1 MARIITVQ
9 QLAQRTIEELD
20 VEVVERKGRGH
31 PDYIA
36 DSSSEA
42 VSRALCKYYSKE
54 FNVILHHNVDKGL
67 VVGGRAHPVFG
78 GGQVDE
84 PIQIIVAGRAVTEI
98 PKNGEII
105 PIPIGSLA
113 LGAIRDFLKKTFR
126 FLDVDRNVIIQY
138 MIRQGSVDLVK
149 MFELGKG
156 KPLANDTSFGVC
168 FAPLSQTEKLVLET
182 ELYLNSP
189 KIKKELPE
197 VGEDIKVMGL
207 RKSKQI
213 DLTVAAAIIS
223 SLTPDLDHYLSVKEE
238 IRNHVA
244 DLATKIT
251 DNPVNVYVNSA
262 DTPEKGVVYLTV
274 TGTSAEHGDDGNTG
288 RGNRVHGL
296 ITPCRPMSLEATAGK
311 NPVSHV
317 GKIYNVLAMRI
328 ANRIYEETKGIREVY
343 VKVLSRIGNPIDQP
357 AVADIELILE
367 PEYNLTNVKPE
378 VKSITDDELANIQT
392 ITDLVIKEKVGLF

>member
-1 MARIITVQ
+1 VARAITVQ

-20 VEVVERKGRGH
+20 VELVERKGRGH

-36 DSSSEA
+36 DGSSEA
-42 VSRALCKYYSKE
+42 VSRALCKYYLKE

-67 VVGGRAHPVFG
+67 VFGGKAHPIFG

-84 PIQIIVAGRAVTEI
+84 PIQIIVAGRAVTEVL
-98 PKNGEII
+98 KDGEII
-105 PIPIGSLA
+105 PIPIGSLS
-113 LGAIRDFLKKTFR
+113 LRAIRDFLKKTFR
-126 FLDVDRNVIIQY
+126 FLNVDCDVIIQY

-149 MFELGKG
+149 TFEFGKD

-168 FAPLSQTEKLVLET
+168 FAPLSQTERLVLET

-238 IRNHVA
+238 IKNRVA

-251 DNPVNVYVNSA
+251 DKPVNVYVNSA
-262 DTPEKGVVYLTV
+262 DKPEKGVIYLTV

-288 RGNRVHGL
+288 RGNRVTGL

-317 GKIYNVLAMRI
+317 GKIYNVLATRI

-357 AVADIELILE
+357 AVADVELILE
-367 PEYNLTNVKPE
+367 PGYSLTNVEPE
-378 VKSITDDELANIQT
+378 VKSIADDELANVQR
-392 ITDLVIKEKVGLF
+392 ITDLVIKEKVRLF